1 MNEQW
6 YYLQGSTPTGPVDT
20 AALTHLIQTNQ
31 LAPAVL
37 VARLGSPNWLSASE
51 AFHMAS
57 PALPHVGVIGSAR
70 SGIEK
75 IAGTKKLQGFSLSE
89 MFSEVFKHR
98 TAEELDDYFI
108 VGTYRTT
115 PRLQDVPTGWP
126 KPWFFWRVLTL
137 FGSAYL
143 AILFAYVQFGTST
156 LIPGLEMF
164 GALVIPLTLVFL
176 FFELNVPRNVS
187 FPQVLML
194 MCSGGVLSVG
204 LSLVGYQFS
213 NLGWLGASAA
223 GIIEEIG
230 KIAAVYLVLRKK
242 QYNYILNGLL
252 LGAAVGAGFA
262 AIESAGYIY
271 TARDGNSAADFVN
284 ITTLR
289 AVGNLFNHIVW
300 TAIASAAL
308 LRAKGTQILK
318 PGILLNSSFLAA
330 FSIPVGLHMLWN
342 SPIPDFFN
350 LKTLILGVV
359 GWYVVFGFVQQGL
372 AQVDSCKRDL
382 ERVS

>member
-271 TARDGNSAADFVN
+271 TARDGNSAAEPFQPYCLDGDRF
-284 ITTLR
+284 R
-289 AVGNLFNHIVW
+289 C
-300 TAIASAAL
+300 SAA
-308 LRAKGTQILK
+308 
-318 PGILLNSSFLAA
+318 
-330 FSIPVGLHMLWN
+330 
-342 SPIPDFFN
+342 
-350 LKTLILGVV
+350 
-359 GWYVVFGFVQQGL
+359 
-372 AQVDSCKRDL
+372 CKRDPNL
-382 ERVS
+382 ETGDITQLQLSSCVFYPCWSPYAMELSHS